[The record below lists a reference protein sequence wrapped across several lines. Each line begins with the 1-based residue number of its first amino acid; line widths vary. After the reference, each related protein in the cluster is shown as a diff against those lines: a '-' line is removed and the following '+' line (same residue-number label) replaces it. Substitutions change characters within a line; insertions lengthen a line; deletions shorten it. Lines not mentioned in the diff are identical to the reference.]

1 LPRRGTTVF
10 LNNINNNNSSSST
23 NMLRFLFLFFLF
35 STEKPP
41 QPTGGA
47 LQTRS
52 RDNAELGK
60 NVNKSKANSVKVAL
74 PISSGRIS
82 RHLYSS
88 FFNKPAKDE

>member
-10 LNNINNNNSSSST
+10 LNNINNNSST
-23 NMLRFLFLFFLF
+23 NMLRFFLFLFFLS